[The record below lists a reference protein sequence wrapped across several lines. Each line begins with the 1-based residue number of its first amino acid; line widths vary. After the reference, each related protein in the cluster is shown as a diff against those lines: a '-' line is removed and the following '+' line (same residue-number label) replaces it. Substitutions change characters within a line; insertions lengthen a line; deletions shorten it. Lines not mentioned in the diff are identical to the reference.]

1 MITDNKQPITVA
13 LADDHQLLRE
23 SLALLIKS
31 FANCQVPYSAS
42 NGQELIAKIE
52 QQGPPDVLVLD
63 MSMPQMDGYQ
73 TALWLQQHHPGVKIL
88 MLTMHNTDV
97 ALVRLLRAGVKG
109 FLQKD
114 ISPAELQ
121 KAITEVTTTGFY
133 FGGSAVGKMASF
145 INRIG
150 QNNPELDK
158 MILTERE
165 ERFLM
170 LCATELTYKE
180 IAQQMGLSPSVI
192 DNIRDGLF
200 VKAGTNGRVGLAL
213 YAVKH
218 GMVTL

>member
-1 MITDNKQPITVA
+1 MTTNHTQPITVA

-23 SLALLIKS
+23 SLALLINS
-31 FANCQVPYSAS
+31 FPNCRVPYSAG
-42 NGQELIAKIE
+42 NGQELIAQME
-52 QQGPPDVLVLD
+52 RQGPPDILILD
-63 MSMPQMDGYQ
+63 MSMPQMDGHQ
-73 TALWLQQHHPGVKIL
+73 TALWLQQHYPAVKIL

-121 KAITEVTTTGFY
+121 KAITEVANTGFY

-145 INRIG
+145 INRMG
-150 QNNPELDK
+150 QNNPDLDK
-158 MILTERE
+158 MILNERE
-165 ERFLM
+165 ERFLL
-170 LCATELTYKE
+170 LCASELTYKE
-180 IAQQMGLSPSVI
+180 IAQEMGLSPSII

-200 VKAGTNGRVGLAL
+200 SKAGTNSRVGLAL

>member
-1 MITDNKQPITVA
+1 MTLNITPPITVA

-23 SLALLIKS
+23 SLALLINS
-31 FANCQVPYSAS
+31 FPNCRVPYSVG
-42 NGQELIAKIE
+42 NGQELIAKIAQE
-52 QQGPPDVLVLD
+52 GPPDILVLD
-63 MSMPQMDGYQ
+63 MSMPQMDGHQ
-73 TALWLQQHHPGVKIL
+73 TALRLQQHHPSVKIL

-121 KAITEVTTTGFY
+121 RAITEVATTGFY

-145 INRIG
+145 FNKLG
-150 QNNPELDK
+150 HDSEQVDK

-165 ERFLM
+165 ERFLI

-180 IAQQMGLSPSVI
+180 IAQEMGLSPSVI

-200 VKAGTNGRVGLAL
+200 GKAGTNGRVGLAL
-213 YAVKH
+213 FAVKH